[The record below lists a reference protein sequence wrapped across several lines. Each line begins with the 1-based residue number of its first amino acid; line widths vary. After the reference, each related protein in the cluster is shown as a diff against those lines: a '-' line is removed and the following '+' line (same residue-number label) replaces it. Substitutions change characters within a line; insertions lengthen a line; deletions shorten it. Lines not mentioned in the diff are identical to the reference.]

1 MLAEALTAANLDDA
15 WKGIRNFTVFAP
27 TDTAFTALLTQSKVT
42 KTQFLARA
50 DLADILKFHAISGR
64 KVMSSDLGAT
74 QNVTTFHGAS
84 LTVTKIDSVVKADV
98 ATVTIADVVVNA
110 NVVIHVIDKVLVP
123 PDLMQVA
130 VSNGNLGVLA
140 EALAAANLVDALK
153 GAGPFTVFAP
163 TDTAF
168 NYFLKSIG
176 STKAQFLARTDLADI
191 LNYHVI
197 RGRKIMSSDFDP
209 AQAFIT
215 LHGAAL
221 TVTKIHFVVKAG
233 DAIVTS
239 IDVGSS
245 NAVIHVIDK
254 VLLPP
259 GAAFRGTVV
268 GAAASA
274 TVVDGTQRAY
284 LSGILLVMGSS
295 KLCMHF

>member
-50 DLADILKFHAISGR
+50 DLADILKFHVISGR
-64 KVMSSDLGAT
+64 KVMSSDLGQA
-74 QNVTTFHGAS
+74 QAVTTLHGAA
-84 LTVTKIDSVVKADV
+84 LTVTKTQSVVKAGAANV
-98 ATVTIADVVVNA
+98 TVADVESRNG
-110 NVVIHVIDKVLVP
+110 VIHIIDKVLMP
-123 PDLMQVA
+123 LDLMQV
-130 VSNGNLGVLA
+130 VVNNGNLGVLA